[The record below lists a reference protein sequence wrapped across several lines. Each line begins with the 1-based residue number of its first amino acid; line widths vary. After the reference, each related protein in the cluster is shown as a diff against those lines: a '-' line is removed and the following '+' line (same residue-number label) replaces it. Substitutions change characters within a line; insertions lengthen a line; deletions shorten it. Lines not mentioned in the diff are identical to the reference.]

1 MAANKADLPDS
12 VQTGFKAGVV
22 CLLKKLGYESLQQ
35 WLGQDFRLTNHKGL
49 LTPGLD
55 HFLEGLK
62 DFSTL
67 LSAEGRNFR
76 LVYYKITR
84 SHDK

>member
-1 MAANKADLPDS
+1 MFPKGECAWAKPHVARAL
-12 VQTGFKAGVV
+12 F
-22 CLLKKLGYESLQQ
+22 LQQ
-35 WLGQDFRLTNHKGL
+35 WLGQDFRLTNHKCL